1 MKNPALTPQ
10 LLANA
15 AEASIHS
22 CRTQLGL
29 DAERFAS
36 FAPYLAAVKDFQQAA
51 KAVCSHADA
60 NEVLIAWLADM
71 SCGKSTTINAVM
83 GYPLLPVAK
92 KATSSCPI
100 EIRFGKP
107 RLQVF
112 AYQLDE
118 SSSALEGDTL
128 FTFDESHPL
137 SPGTVYS
144 MLKYVLRM
152 TQEDV
157 LRCENLHYVGG
168 IEDALLEDPKL
179 ISRDPLR
186 VMQLCL
192 VVLNAYIGQD
202 NDALRQ
208 QREELI
214 AQRNQLM
221 SNVFGIHDPGMAY
234 GVHVWLESDALV
246 GGTVL
251 VDLPGLGSD
260 NLLHTAVTKHYTR
273 RVDAFVLSFDAGAL
287 VNKVNDALQPVLEQ
301 EKMRLSG
308 KDSRFIVLLNKCD
321 LSLEQ
326 DPDFYADDLAK
337 AAKDIH
343 PLLSGVETGPIYPF
357 SARYGEY
364 RMLAHGILPQNTFKG
379 RKLKR
384 LSPVITDQQLIEALE
399 NDYNT
404 QFCYFDSTLGVTVKS
419 STRTFIEEVIAG
431 RAPQVAF
438 LNACSTLS
446 ELVACYTTL
455 LAAARMQLSLLE
467 LQKHCGSDLM
477 NHLFGH
483 MSQALEGMKKQF
495 ETALANAR
503 KARSAHAKN
512 LSNTLDKVKQ
522 TYQQNLRN
530 AQTTMNDDM
539 RQLLLTMN
547 SNVWGDYVIEGKRGK
562 RAKNAEAFEK
572 ILDRLQNFDLA
583 PYLQSGNQQ
592 LKDEL
597 RRERNSLSVFVKELS
612 SLFAMHTSRCRDE
625 MDLLYAEFM
634 LKPQAAS
641 MPEDMRKVFDRCFSH
656 ALDSIVNYLNL
667 VSEEMVSAMQFDTSL
682 DDVIN
687 DTISDLPGF
696 LKSIIT
702 YYHDT
707 CAGYV
712 TSLRESTGMRGLGKL
727 DVKKM
732 LDEIE
737 KPFISESDNR
747 LQFEK
752 LERMLTSTS
761 VRDSHVSRFN
771 ARFNSLMN
779 GYEAKLLEKLDDV
792 LPMLKNDLRG
802 QFDSTGDYIALHA
815 AQLSQLALDASRSL
829 KQICEKTSHPMQACA
844 IAESLPWCKDAGKEL
859 KDKLAKCLSGWND
872 LACHTAELFP
882 SN

>member
-1 MKNPALTPQ
+1 MKNTALTPQ
-10 LLANA
+10 FLANA
-15 AEASIHS
+15 AEASINS
-22 CRTQLGL
+22 CRAQLTL
-29 DAERFAS
+29 DADRFAAFS
-36 FAPYLAAVKDFQQAA
+36 PCLAAVNDFLKAA
-51 KAVCSHADA
+51 KAVCSRGAS
-60 NEVLIAWLADM
+60 EVLIAWLADM

-112 AYQLDE
+112 AYQLDD
-118 SSSALEGDTL
+118 SASALEGDTL

-137 SPGTVYS
+137 SPATVHS

-168 IEDALLEDPKL
+168 VEEALMEDPIL
-179 ISRDPLR
+179 ICRDPLR

-202 NDALRQ
+202 NEALRQ

-214 AQRNQLM
+214 AERNQLM

-234 GVHVWLESDALV
+234 GVHVWLESDVLV

-260 NLLHTAVTKHYTR
+260 SLLHTAVTKHYTR

-343 PLLSGVETGPIYPF
+343 PLLSGIETGPIYPF

-364 RMLAHGILPQNTFKG
+364 RMLSHGIQPQNTFKG

-384 LSPVITDQQLIEALE
+384 LSPAMGDQQFRDALE
-399 NDYNT
+399 IDYNT
-404 QFCYFDSTLGVTVKS
+404 QFTYYDSTLGVSVKG
-419 STRTFIEEVIAG
+419 STKSFIEEVIAG

-438 LNACSTLS
+438 LNAFGTLG
-446 ELVACYTTL
+446 EMVACYSTL

-477 NHLFGH
+477 NELFSH
-483 MSQALEGMKKQF
+483 MSQALEGMKAQF
-495 ETALANAR
+495 EIALNNAR
-503 KARSAHAKN
+503 KARSAYAKALN
-512 LSNTLDKVKQ
+512 STLEKVKQ
-522 TYQQNLRN
+522 TYQQSLRN

-539 RQLLLTMN
+539 RQLLLTMS
-547 SNVWGDYVIEGKRGK
+547 SNIWGDYVIEGKRGK
-562 RAKNAEAFEK
+562 RAKNVETFEK
-572 ILDRLQNFDLA
+572 ILDRLQNFDLT
-583 PYLQSGNQQ
+583 PYLSAGNEQ
-592 LKDEL
+592 LKAEL
-597 RRERNSLSVFVKELS
+597 CRERSSLSPFVKELA
-612 SLFAMHTSRCRDE
+612 SLFASHTSRCRAE
-625 MDLLYAEFM
+625 MDLLYANFM
-634 LKPQAAS
+634 HKPQASS
-641 MPEDMRKVFDRCFSH
+641 MPDDMRQVFDNCFSQ
-656 ALDSIVNYLNL
+656 ACDSIVTYLNL
-667 VSEEMVSAMQFDTSL
+667 VSEELVGAMQFDASL

-687 DTISDLPGF
+687 DTITDLPRF
-696 LKSIIT
+696 LHSISSF
-702 YYHDT
+702 YHDT

-712 TSLRESTGMRGLGKL
+712 TSLRDSTGVRGLDRL
-727 DVKKM
+727 NVSKM
-732 LDEIE
+732 LEEID
-737 KPFISESDNR
+737 KPFISEADNQK
-747 LQFEK
+747 QFHQ
-752 LERMLTSTS
+752 LERMLTCTA
-761 VRDSHVSRFN
+761 VHDSHVSRFN
-771 ARFNSLMN
+771 ARFKTLMD
-779 GYEAKLLEKLDDV
+779 GYEAKLLQKLDDV
-792 LPMLKNDLRG
+792 LPMVKKDLHG
-802 QFDSTGDYIALHA
+802 QFDSTGDHIAKQA
-815 AQLSQLALDASRSL
+815 EQLSQLACDAAKSL
-829 KQICEKTSHPMQACA
+829 KQICKQTSHPMQACA
-844 IAESLPWCKDAGKEL
+844 IAESLPWCKDAGKEVKAKL
-859 KDKLAKCLSGWND
+859 TQCLLGWNKLACD
-872 LACHTAELFP
+872 AAELVH